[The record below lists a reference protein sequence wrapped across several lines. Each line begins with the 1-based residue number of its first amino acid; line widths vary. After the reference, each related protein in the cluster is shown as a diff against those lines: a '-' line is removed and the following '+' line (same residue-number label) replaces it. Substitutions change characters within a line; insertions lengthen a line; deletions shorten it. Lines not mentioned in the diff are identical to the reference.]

1 MARGIAQ
8 KICTALFPL
17 WSLGKNEIA
26 KKKKTYNEKMQK
38 PLKRILIFK
47 QRKIKNKKNTYPD
60 YALTLTFSL

>member
-26 KKKKTYNEKMQK
+26 KKKKTHNEKM
-38 PLKRILIFK
+38 
-47 QRKIKNKKNTYPD
+47 
-60 YALTLTFSL
+60 